1 VQSSQSTL
9 CAVMLCATA
18 AGQPSVVAAQAS
30 EAWQFE
36 FSAYGWLP
44 SISGSTTFGPP
55 PGGSGDITV
64 DAQNILQNL
73 KFVAMGTF
81 EARRGR
87 WGGFTDF
94 IYLDVGDSRSQSRDF
109 LVGRQQIPAGISG
122 NFDLD
127 LKGTVWTL
135 AGEYRVLPDPSQPI
149 DVFGGAR
156 MIELE
161 ERLGFTLSGNLGS
174 LAVDGSGSRTQELRN
189 WDAIV
194 GVKGRV
200 SFGEGR
206 RWFVPY
212 YGDIGTGD
220 SELTYQLMTGI
231 GYAFPWGEV
240 VGQWRYLYY
249 DFGKAIDKLAF
260 NGPAIAFNF
269 RW

>member
-1 VQSSQSTL
+1 MQSHHSSL
-9 CAVMLCATA
+9 CVAMLCAAASWPSTA
-18 AGQPSVVAAQAS
+18 TAQAP
-30 EAWQFE
+30 EAWQFG

-44 SISGSTTFGPP
+44 GISGTTTFPPP

-64 DAQNILQNL
+64 DADDIIENL

-94 IYLDVGDSRSQSRDF
+94 IYLDVGDSKSQSRDF
-109 LVGRQQIPAGISG
+109 LVGRLQIPAGISG

-127 LKGTVWTL
+127 LKGYVWTL
-135 AGEYRVLPDPSQPI
+135 AGEYRVLLDPAAPL

-156 MIELE
+156 MIKLE
-161 ERLGFTLSGNLGS
+161 ERLGFTLNGSLGG
-174 LAVDGSGSRTQELRN
+174 LAVDGSGSRTQELTN
-189 WDAIV
+189 WDFIV

-212 YGDIGTGD
+212 YGDIGAGD
-220 SELTYQLMTGI
+220 SDLTYQLMTGI

-240 VGQWRYLYY
+240 VGQWRYLRY
-249 DFGKAIDKLAF
+249 DFGQAIDKLAF